1 MGNFKN
7 KKLSKKLILSVLI
20 VLIFLGT
27 ILPNISNAEAKEAS
41 QGGKLLQ
48 PVVDLLLTLGDG
60 IMDIIQKTVMGTSGH
75 ISLDIAISRVIKII
89 GILAGI
95 VAAIGVI
102 AIAATGVGAVVEAI
116 AGAAA
121 TAAVSVGGAVV
132 SVVTA
137 GAVIAGVAGYSLA
150 VDVLSGAFLPD
161 ITILPLYQISP
172 EEIFAGKIL
181 LFDTNFFNPKKVM
194 AKYRD
199 KNGEDHS
206 MTVKAYEDK
215 LSKEKEDSGN
225 NLLYYYYVNSNGEEV
240 PTSKQNTA
248 LELSSN
254 ISKWYYTIRNMA
266 LIFMM
271 LILAYIGIRMMVSS
285 VASEKSKYKKML
297 SDWVV
302 SMCLMFVLQYIM
314 VFAVNIN
321 EDLISIVRTTVSTKQ
336 DAVVIDLN
344 KEMKNK
350 DEFIKAVEE
359 ADNGDLLE
367 CFTNAQ
373 NEPVKTYTDEDGR
386 HVSDKNEAVK
396 FSWMTNLLG
405 RFRLCAQLQNGSSE
419 YVGYGIA
426 YLVMVGYTIF
436 FSFTYLKRVLYLAF
450 LTVIAPLVAMTYS
463 IDRIADGKAQAFNM
477 WFKEYIFNL
486 LIQPMHLILYLL
498 LITMAFDLASI
509 NILYSLVALGFI
521 VPAEKFIRKMF
532 GFEKAQTPGLLGG
545 AAGAAL
551 AVNGMKRLGE
561 ISRGKG
567 GKDGN
572 GQFGNSGA
580 NTNSNP
586 VKIRTADSGRGL
598 DALTSDIQ
606 KNESPQITAN
616 VNSNSGTNT
625 FPVSGG
631 PSASD
636 ANSNFNLKDPENPVT
651 RMEREALEE
660 KLADGQIT
668 PNELSD
674 AQKRLLGMSVSEN
687 PMSRMEREALEEKI
701 ADGQITPDELSD
713 EQKVLLG
720 INSNYQQEEPPST
733 DEEQQDS
740 EEIDNDKTKK
750 EKYDELERQAQEK
763 SPKATLKRMGARAVQ
778 SVTSKENLK
787 RNLGNAAGIAIKSG
801 SRVLGSAVGVGVGA
815 AMGIASGDITKIG
828 QYGAVGYS
836 AGKAVGTV
844 GGNAITKGGAA
855 IGSGA
860 KSVKTGYQ
868 KEKYGAKYDQYQKEK
883 EDKKFM
889 KDREARDY
897 YAKQFSD
904 VLSQQGSKEERK
916 QKLNEIMEQATEYR
930 REGVTD
936 NAIIARAMKLN
947 KDKPTSNESKLAA
960 VVATKANDIKGL
972 EPYQKQIASKLGDK
986 KASEITNHAAK
997 LKGFYT

>member
-60 IMDIIQKTVMGTSGH
+60 VMDIIQKTVMGTSGH
-75 ISLDIAISRVIKII
+75 ISLDIAISKVIKII

-102 AIAATGVGAVVEAI
+102 AIAATGVGAVVEAV
-116 AGAAA
+116 AGVSAAA
-121 TAAVSVGGAVV
+121 AASIGGAVV
-132 SVVTA
+132 SVV
-137 GAVIAGVAGYSLA
+137 GVAAIGTGLTVYSFA
-150 VDVLSGAFLPD
+150 VDILSGAFLPD

-172 EEIFAGKIL
+172 EEIFSGKIL

-266 LIFMM
+266 LVFMM

-285 VASEKSKYKKML
+285 VASEKSKYKKMF

-321 EDLISIVRTTVSTKQ
+321 EDIISIIRATVSTKQ

-350 DEFIKAVEE
+350 DEFIKAIEE

-367 CFTNAQ
+367 CFSNAQ
-373 NEPVKTYTDEDGR
+373 DETVKITKDR
-386 HVSDKNEAVK
+386 KVADKDEAVK

-405 RFRLCAQLQNGSSE
+405 RFRLDAQLQNGSSE

-426 YLVMVGYTIF
+426 YLVMVGYTMF

-498 LITMAFDLASI
+498 LITMSFDLSSV

-521 VPAEKFIRKMF
+521 IPAEKFIRKMF

-551 AVNGMKRLGE
+551 AVNGMKTLGN
-561 ISRGKG
+561 ISKDRG
-567 GKDGN
+567 GKNGN

-733 DEEQQDS
+733 DDEQQDS
-740 EEIDNDKTKK
+740 EETDNDKIKK
-750 EKYDELERQAQEK
+750 EKYDALERQAQER

-778 SVTSKENLK
+778 SATSKENLK

-801 SRVLGSAVGVGVGA
+801 SRALGSAVGVGVGA

-844 GGNAITKGGAA
+844 GGKAIVNGASS
-855 IGSGA
+855 IKSGA
-860 KSVKTGYQ
+860 GNVKTRYD

-904 VLSQQGSKEERK
+904 VLSKQGSKKEKE
-916 QKLNEIMEQATEYR
+916 QKLNEIMEHATEYR

-936 NAIIARAMKLN
+936 NAIIAKAMKIN

-986 KASEITNHAAK
+986 KASEITNRAAK